1 MELAE
6 KRGKVRFRIGVG
18 VEEEEKFKEEGRV
31 GLGVNLKSG
40 VCKGGKRVCLDR
52 EKFRNGF
59 KNCKILLQSADDDV
73 DNGDEKV
80 PPIS

>member
-1 MELAE
+1 MKMELAE

-40 VCKGGKRVCLDR
+40 VCKGGKRV
-52 EKFRNGF
+52 F
-59 KNCKILLQSADDDV
+59 IL
-73 DNGDEKV
+73 
-80 PPIS
+80 